1 MKVKEIFVRDR
12 KAIAVTS
19 MVKEGDTIYC
29 GLTGGSHAI
38 AAIDNKTDDFKL
50 CAETFPWVRNKP
62 YCTKIHNSLC
72 ALGDGTLLGGECSH
86 FTWDGL
92 PVYNQYL
99 KSELPDIM
107 LYRKREQGYEDITYS
122 DFALDRLDDWNR
134 LRDDPGGK
142 IVRYDTKTDT
152 VKVVAELPKFCYSQS
167 MVADP
172 KRGYAYV
179 NTIPDNHFVVI
190 NYNTGE
196 VTDHG
201 RISEYGHHNMVV
213 APNGCVYGGWMDY
226 YNKTLKLLK
235 YDPETKMLYHTD
247 KTILRDV
254 GNKVAGNQGIDQWI
268 VTKSGEMYVGTVAN
282 SLFFHFDWKTETFT
296 MIGQAALGG
305 RVATVDED
313 EDGCLWL
320 GAGYP
325 DMHLVKFDPKSTAL
339 NKFVD
344 YGAVSS
350 GKYRCYFHS
359 SCIHNGKI
367 YLGETD
373 GFTPSVHIIDLKTLK

>member
-179 NTIPDNHFVVI
+179 NTI
-190 NYNTGE
+190 
-196 VTDHG
+196 
-201 RISEYGHHNMVV
+201 
-213 APNGCVYGGWMDY
+213 
-226 YNKTLKLLK
+226 
-235 YDPETKMLYHTD
+235 
-247 KTILRDV
+247 
-254 GNKVAGNQGIDQWI
+254 
-268 VTKSGEMYVGTVAN
+268 
-282 SLFFHFDWKTETFT
+282 
-296 MIGQAALGG
+296 
-305 RVATVDED
+305 
-313 EDGCLWL
+313 
-320 GAGYP
+320 
-325 DMHLVKFDPKSTAL
+325 
-339 NKFVD
+339 
-344 YGAVSS
+344 
-350 GKYRCYFHS
+350 
-359 SCIHNGKI
+359 
-367 YLGETD
+367 
-373 GFTPSVHIIDLKTLK
+373 